1 MNEYRAARSACVE
14 CFKKRSIASV
24 FVGIIF
30 LIYKNNS
37 FWVSGFWE
45 GGTKG
50 GDAGASLRQTE
61 TKRLRKETERLL
73 KDKRAELDRI
83 FNDVVETKEVL
94 AEVVTEPLPSG
105 LFPVIP
111 LSPLFTLSPYSMEK
125 ERQSRKQIRAATQKA
140 EAARD
145 RRKALKARAVAT
157 AEANHNAA
165 VARHEAATKAYEAE
179 YMRMLAK
186 TARMDLGFYQ
196 GLVSNLLGLY
206 TEDDEKQLIS
216 MLR

>member
-1 MNEYRAARSACVE
+1 MLAL
-14 CFKKRSIASV
+14 I
-24 FVGIIF
+24 FVG
-30 LIYKNNS
+30 S
-37 FWVSGFWE
+37 Q
-45 GGTKG
+45 GGTPG
-50 GDAGASLRQTE
+50 GSNPGGGGANAAT

-73 KDKRAELDRI
+73 KDKKAELDRI
-83 FNDVVETKEVL
+83 FNDVVETSEVL
-94 AEVVTEPLPSG
+94 AKEIVEPVPSG

-125 ERQSRKQIRAATQKA
+125 ERQSRKQIKAATQKA

-145 RRKALKARAVAT
+145 RRQALKARAVAT

-179 YMRMLAK
+179 YMKLLAK
-186 TARMDLGFYQ
+186 ITGADMDYDPQSLAMMLGI
-196 GLVSNLLGLY
+196 Y
-206 TEDDEKQLIS
+206 TEDDEKLLRA